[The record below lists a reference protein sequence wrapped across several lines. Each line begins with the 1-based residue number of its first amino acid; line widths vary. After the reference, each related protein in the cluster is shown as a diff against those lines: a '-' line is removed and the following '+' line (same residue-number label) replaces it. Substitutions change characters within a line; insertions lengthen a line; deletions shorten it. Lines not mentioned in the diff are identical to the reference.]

1 MMEGYIT
8 VNELADLW
16 EMAPRTIQMM
26 CSQGKIPGASKFG
39 NAWAVPCDAEK
50 PIDKRIT
57 TGAYRNWRNKGSK
70 RSGKV

>member
-1 MMEGYIT
+1 MEGYIT

-39 NAWAVPCDAEK
+39 NAWAVPRDAEK
-50 PIDKRIT
+50 PVDKRIT
-57 TGAYRNWRNKGSK
+57 TGAYRNWRNRESN
-70 RSGKV
+70 GK